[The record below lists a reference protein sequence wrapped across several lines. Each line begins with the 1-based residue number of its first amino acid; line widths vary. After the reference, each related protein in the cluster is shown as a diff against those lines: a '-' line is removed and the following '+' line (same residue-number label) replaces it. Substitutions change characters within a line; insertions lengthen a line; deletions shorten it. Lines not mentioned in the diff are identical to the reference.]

1 MSLCFYAVCATRP
14 RQLGRRR
21 GVARE
26 RLRAIACGDLVAVV
40 GEVPSAPSLDAG
52 TLRAYDA
59 TMRGL
64 TSAVDAMLPV
74 RFGTIL
80 PDAAAL
86 CTVVGERRAALTEA
100 LALVAGRE
108 QMTLRVFGDAT
119 RVTVRPSPR
128 RVSPKSGRG
137 AGARY
142 LDARRAAEARAHAV
156 PEIDWLR
163 PALARFVRAER
174 TERHE
179 RPPLLASV
187 HHLIPRGRA
196 AAYLAAVDR
205 ALRTRRAVR
214 IVASGPSPAWAF
226 ASEDVA

>member
-1 MSLCFYAVCATRP
+1 V
-14 RQLGRRR
+14 
-21 GVARE
+21 
-26 RLRAIACGDLVAVV
+26 
-40 GEVPSAPSLDAG
+40 
-52 TLRAYDA
+52 
-59 TMRGL
+59 RGL
-64 TSAVDAMLPV
+64 TTAVDAMLPV

-86 CTVVGERRAALTEA
+86 CAVVAERQTALTEA

-108 QMTLRVFGDAT
+108 QMTLRVFGAAT
-119 RVTVRPSPR
+119 PARIRPSRR
-128 RVSPKSGRG
+128 RVPAKSGRG

-142 LDARRAAEARAHAV
+142 LESRRAAEDRAHAV

-196 AAYLAAVDR
+196 AAYLAAVER
-205 ALRTRRAVR
+205 ALRTRRTVR

-226 ASEDVA
+226 ASEEVA